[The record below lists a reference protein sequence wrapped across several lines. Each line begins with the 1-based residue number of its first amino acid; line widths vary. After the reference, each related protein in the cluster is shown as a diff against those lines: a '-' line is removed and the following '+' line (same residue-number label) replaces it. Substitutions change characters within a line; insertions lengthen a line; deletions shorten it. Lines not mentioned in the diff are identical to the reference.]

1 MNSKLVFHNEENRIK
16 IDNLKNINLS
26 EIINKKKKFKGFRES
41 KDAQN
46 MNQKPKKMNKIFNK
60 INNISKRINTNQINK
75 NPKIS
80 NLSIDLFPDKPMKIK
95 EDLYKNKTKFKRNL
109 SNRKFYPKKFIKM
122 ISELTENNN
131 YLRKAKKTKSF
142 NKTKKDK
149 INLCKKIL
157 EGNLYIA
164 YNAGIPLMDFEK
176 SKRKKKYLN
185 NTLKEKNINI
195 NTNNNNPTKKDNL
208 SFNQKNYFIQNNTN
222 IVSKPQCLYKG
233 PLKYDMSIGED
244 DIYNNINNN
253 NNHSL
258 FKVFMSRNLKQTKQD
273 NILNKENIN
282 KDSQACTFIKY
293 DVNGT
298 MKTKRIFNST
308 FHIYDNDKDKD
319 NKIRKEIVTTMNNY
333 NNISGKINNKKKRTF
348 GGIMFNNKAKLF

>member
-41 KDAQN
+41 KEAQN
-46 MNQKPKKMNKIFNK
+46 INQKPKKMNKIFNK

-142 NKTKKDK
+142 NKT
-149 INLCKKIL
+149 N
-157 EGNLYIA
+157 
-164 YNAGIPLMDFEK
+164 
-176 SKRKKKYLN
+176 KRY
-185 NTLKEKNINI
+185 
-195 NTNNNNPTKKDNL
+195 
-208 SFNQKNYFIQNNTN
+208 
-222 IVSKPQCLYKG
+222 
-233 PLKYDMSIGED
+233 
-244 DIYNNINNN
+244 
-253 NNHSL
+253 
-258 FKVFMSRNLKQTKQD
+258 
-273 NILNKENIN
+273 
-282 KDSQACTFIKY
+282 
-293 DVNGT
+293 
-298 MKTKRIFNST
+298 
-308 FHIYDNDKDKD
+308 
-319 NKIRKEIVTTMNNY
+319 
-333 NNISGKINNKKKRTF
+333 
-348 GGIMFNNKAKLF
+348 